1 MEKLCYE
8 CGDPIQGRS
17 DKKFCCDMCRNSHN
31 NRLNSDCNNLVRN
44 VNNVLRKN
52 RRLLEEF
59 LTDKAGKVSKV
70 KIAEKGFNFLF
81 YTSSLTTKKEVT
93 YFFCYDFGYFTIDR
107 EHIFIVKKKDYA
119 MLPPEKLV
127 EIA

>member
-1 MEKLCYE
+1 
-8 CGDPIQGRS
+8 
-17 DKKFCCDMCRNSHN
+17 MCRNSHN

-52 RRLLEEF
+52 RRLLEEY

-93 YFFCYDFGYFTIDR
+93 YFFCYDIGYFSIDR
-107 EHIFIVKKKDYA
+107 EHIFIVKKKDYVLVA
-119 MLPPEKLV
+119 QEKLV
-127 EIA
+127 EIAT